1 MDIKPKLDIPTLPRL
16 KVVSSPLIPKLEVA
30 TSPVIPK
37 VEMPATS
44 LASKVEMA
52 ALPVVP
58 KMPVFSPEV
67 AAYLARVHAMM
78 WSQQSLWNGGAN
90 VASGTNVPYYNYGQD
105 MAALYWQQYTHMTQR
120 YGQEEQAKY
129 PHATENKYAQR
140 EMQQNLE
147 MTPPDSEMEDEG
159 KEDGKEADKPFHCGF
174 PKCNY
179 ETNRRNNLKRHMMTM
194 HERLNAPHFCCGVT
208 FFRKADMRLHTKE
221 SHSDGYTCSW
231 PGCGKGFVRKALLD
245 RHVKI
250 HTGEKPFTCSV
261 CQYGTSHKSNLDRHV
276 KIHLKFYASPSK
288 RHHASHPAYDFSR
301 FPSPSTTS
309 PTWEQPSPP
318 LPDSTTDQH
327 SRTQSYLFSPD
338 KMGFGVPFSPVD
350 LANIT
355 PLNLSP
361 VKKDNNQRDMMD
373 NNQRDVMD
381 LWWNSQ
387 RTPGMDLPFSP
398 RPFTPPSNLP
408 PTPTDTPAKEE
419 NDQTSNH
426 PISHGIA
433 AILGDTQ
440 YVPKKLRV
448 AKKHSENDDS
458 NQSIDLADQSL

>member
-1 MDIKPKLDIPTLPRL
+1 
-16 KVVSSPLIPKLEVA
+16 
-30 TSPVIPK
+30 
-37 VEMPATS
+37 
-44 LASKVEMA
+44 
-52 ALPVVP
+52 
-58 KMPVFSPEV
+58 
-67 AAYLARVHAMM
+67 M
-78 WSQQSLWNGGAN
+78 WGQQSLMNGYSGAN
-90 VASGTNVPYYNYGQD
+90 GINSGMTQNVLGSPNATYYNQYMAGQD
-105 MAALYWQQYTHMTQR
+105 MAALYWQQYSQVAQR
-120 YGQEEQAKY
+120 YSQDTQEQGKYSQEQAKY
-129 PHATENKYAQR
+129 SQEQEKYSQDQGKYSQGQ
-140 EMQQNLE
+140 EKYSQGDMQPLLE
-147 MTPPDSEMEDEG
+147 MTPPDSEMEEERDE
-159 KEDGKEADKPFHCGF
+159 GKEADKPFHCGF

-276 KIHLKFYASPSK
+276 KIHFKWSVSPAKGLQPHS
-288 RHHASHPAYDFSR
+288 SYDFSR
-301 FPSPSTTS
+301 FSSPSHPSLLSSPPHPSLRPFQTS

-318 LPDSTTDQH
+318 LPDSTTDQP
-327 SRTQSYLFSPD
+327 SRPQSYLFSPD

-361 VKKDNNQRDMMD
+361 VKKDT
-373 NNQRDVMD
+373 NQRDVLD

-408 PTPTDTPAKEE
+408 PTPTDTPVKED
-419 NDQTSNH
+419 NGQTTNL

-433 AILGDTQ
+433 AILGDSQSQ

-448 AKKHSENDDS
+448 AKKHIEHDDS
-458 NQSIDLADQSL
+458 DQSIDLSEQSL